1 MNSVTRDRLVE
12 YLNEFLRIDAIQDD
26 SPNGLQVQG
35 GAKVDKLAFA
45 VDASAQTIGAAA
57 KARADMLIVHH
68 GLFWKG
74 HQQIVGSLH
83 KRVSILIKKNLS
95 LYTAHLP
102 LDCHPE
108 VGNNVEL
115 TRLFGLEALGSFAT
129 YKGTEVGMLTRCK
142 SAMTR
147 EELRARVE
155 QTLGSPAQL
164 LPFGPSRVRRVGVV
178 SGGAAAFAEDARRQG
193 CDALVTGE
201 TSHTAYHLARDAG
214 INLIYGGHYA
224 TETVGIRALERHLK
238 KKFGVSCKF
247 ISAPTGY

>member
-1 MNSVTRDRLVE
+1 
-12 YLNEFLRIDAIQDD
+12 
-26 SPNGLQVQG
+26 
-35 GAKVDKLAFA
+35 
-45 VDASAQTIGAAA
+45 
-57 KARADMLIVHH
+57 
-68 GLFWKG
+68 
-74 HQQIVGSLH
+74 
-83 KRVSILIKKNLS
+83 
-95 LYTAHLP
+95 
-102 LDCHPE
+102 
-108 VGNNVEL
+108 
-115 TRLFGLEALGSFAT
+115 LEALGSFAT
-129 YKGTEVGMLTRCK
+129 YKGTEIGMLTRCE
-142 SAMTR
+142 SPMTR

-247 ISAPTGY
+247 IPAPTGY